1 MLSSFEKQSS
11 RLHAARTSE
20 LAVCYGST
28 NQSRAPVCTSTRVYS
43 RNNDIVVSTQNGCI
57 IRHVSLQFCFCVFN
71 CIASIHTRHTAAVCS
86 VWHTNTTQNS
96 AEGAEGYSYPFA
108 LHCSESKE
116 NPAYSMPAPSR
127 KSSTKCRRIALSQ
140 TVELKIGR
148 ADGMDDR
155 VSKQAPII
163 IRLAQ

>member
-1 MLSSFEKQSS
+1 MLRQHEPIKGTCVHIYTCLFQKQRHRRFDTK
-11 RLHAARTSE
+11 RLHNKA
-20 LAVCYGST
+20 
-28 NQSRAPVCTSTRVYS
+28 
-43 RNNDIVVSTQNGCI
+43 
-57 IRHVSLQFCFCVFN
+57 CFIAILLCVFN
-71 CIASIHTRHTAAVCS
+71 CVASIHTRHTAAVCS

>member
-57 IRHVSLQFCFCVFN
+57 IRHASLQFCF
-71 CIASIHTRHTAAVCS
+71 ASSI
-86 VWHTNTTQNS
+86 
-96 AEGAEGYSYPFA
+96 A
-108 LHCSESKE
+108 LHRYTHGIRPLYALCGTPIPHKTVRKEPRDTIILSPFIAQRARRTPRTPCPLLRASHRRSVGASPSAKLSSSK
-116 NPAYSMPAPSR
+116 
-127 KSSTKCRRIALSQ
+127 
-140 TVELKIGR
+140 
-148 ADGMDDR
+148 
-155 VSKQAPII
+155 
-163 IRLAQ
+163 